1 MPKLIKYNQVTRS
14 MVIIWKD
21 RSSEIISNDIPIDI
35 EIGREYKY
43 HSFFVCP
50 VSREVTK
57 TDNPPMLLKC
67 GHVVSKLSADKMT

>member
-1 MPKLIKYNQVTRS
+1 M
-14 MVIIWKD
+14 
-21 RSSEIISNDIPIDI
+21 ISNDIPIDI

-57 TDNPPMLLKC
+57 PDNPPMLLKC
-67 GHVVSKLSADKMT
+67 GHVISKLSADKMT